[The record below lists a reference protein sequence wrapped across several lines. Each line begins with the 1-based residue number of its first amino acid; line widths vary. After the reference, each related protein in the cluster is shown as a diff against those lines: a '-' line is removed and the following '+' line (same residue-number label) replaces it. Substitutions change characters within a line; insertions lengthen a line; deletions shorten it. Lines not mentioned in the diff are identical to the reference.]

1 MTEGD
6 AMSDDHQRGSCP
18 ARPAHAG
25 DVSLSRR
32 NLLKGLG
39 AAGLAIGGVQGVE
52 ARDHAQRKLIDP
64 QREAGRSKTF
74 YGRHQPGIL
83 TPPQPAA
90 VLASFDVLADGVAEL
105 DQLLRVLTARATFL
119 MSGGTPPAIDDR
131 FPPPDSGI
139 LGPRVHPF
147 NLTITLA
154 VGASLFDERY
164 GLAELKPRHL
174 VAMTD
179 FPNDA
184 LDAERCHGDLMVQ
197 ICADRA
203 DATIHALR
211 DLVKNTPDLL
221 ALRWTQDGFL
231 PSRPPVPLGKG
242 ETPRNLLGFK
252 DGTANL
258 EPTSSR
264 VMDDLVWIAAGSGE
278 PAWTAGGSY
287 QVVRIIRQFVERW
300 DRTPLGEQEEI
311 IGRQKDSGAPLGMR
325 HETDIPDYAGDP
337 GGKQMP
343 LDAHIRL
350 ANPRNAKSARSRIY
364 RRPYN
369 YMRGTTT
376 AGQLDMGLLF
386 VCFQSNLTEGFI
398 AIQSRLNGEPLEEY
412 IKPVGGGYFFALP
425 GVTRPGDYYG
435 RALMEAAQSLP
446 STRISAN
453 PSN

>member
-1 MTEGD
+1 MAQAPG
-6 AMSDDHQRGSCP
+6 CP
-18 ARPAHAG
+18 G
-25 DVSLSRR
+25 VSRR

-39 AAGLAIGGVQGVE
+39 VAGLAIGSASAVE
-52 ARDHAQRKLIDP
+52 ARRRTDHQPTDHQAEADRAQP
-64 QREAGRSKTF
+64 F

-83 TPPQPAA
+83 TPPQSAA
-90 VLASFDVLADGVAEL
+90 VLAAFEVLATSRDEL
-105 DQLLRVLTARATFL
+105 DQLLRLLTERAAFL
-119 MSGGTPPAIDDR
+119 MGGGEPPVVDDK

-139 LGPRVHPF
+139 LGPRIHPF

-154 VGASLFDERY
+154 LGASLFDERF
-164 GLAELKPRHL
+164 GLAELKPQHL

-184 LDAERCHGDLMVQ
+184 LEAERCHGDLLVQ

-203 DATIHALR
+203 DAVIHALR
-211 DLVKNTPDLL
+211 DLVKNTPDQL

-231 PSRPPVPLGKG
+231 PPRPPVPLGKG

-258 EPTSSR
+258 EPTNPH
-264 VMDDLVWIAAGSGE
+264 VMDDLVWVAGRGNE
-278 PAWTAGGSY
+278 PDWTAGGSY
-287 QVVRIIRQFVERW
+287 QVVRIIRQYVERW
-300 DRTPLGEQEEI
+300 DRTPLQEQEQI
-311 IGRQKDSGAPLGMR
+311 IGRAKESGAPLGMR
-325 HETDIPDYAGDP
+325 REFDTPDYASDP
-337 GGKQMP
+337 DGKQTP

-350 ANPRNAKSARSRIY
+350 ANPRDSETARSRVY

-369 YMRGTTT
+369 YTRGMTV

-386 VCFQSNLTEGFI
+386 VCFQQNLTEGFI
-398 AIQSRLNGEPLEEY
+398 AIQNRLNGEPLEEY

-425 GVTRPGDYYG
+425 GVTGPNDYYG
-435 RALMEAAQSLP
+435 RALMEAAASLP

-453 PSN
+453 PGG